1 MKYGDEILD
10 ATIFYMKAIQ
20 YELGE
25 TLGSDRVIAMLDAFD
40 PELKTEMLMRLF
52 TDDHTGG
59 VTGVLRFDDTFHNP
73 SKIQAIKWLR
83 YGTGEGLR
91 ETKDWADEAERG
103 VAVRIKHI
111 KSYEVKREVISN
123 LNGTGY
129 RLT

>member
-10 ATIFYMKAIQ
+10 ATIFYLKTVQ

-52 TDDHTGG
+52 TDDHVGG
-59 VTGVLRFDDTFHNP
+59 VTGTLRFDTTFHHP
-73 SKIQAIKWLR
+73 SKITAIKWLR

-103 VAVRIKHI
+103 GTVKIKHI

-129 RLT
+129 SLT